1 MDINAAPIAV
11 FKQIYGG
18 RGTVSNI
25 SGVEVPP
32 PSKFGLQVLAKFDQP
47 GYAVSALPD
56 KKKLRGFRVTDADG
70 NATDFYIDP
79 STAYISEYL
88 FQYQRYN
95 FGSTIS
101 KFREV
106 DGVLIPT
113 SFTQRFDMP
122 AEAVLT

>member
-1 MDINAAPIAV
+1 MALCR
-11 FKQIYGG
+11 G
-18 RGTVSNI
+18 RSDYAIQDWLSIPGFAQAQQCFSIFEGNRVVL
-25 SGVEVPP
+25 SGFVG
-32 PSKFGLQVLAKFDQP
+32 SLI
-47 GYAVSALPD
+47 
-56 KKKLRGFRVTDADG
+56 KLRGFRVTDADG

-122 AEAVLT
+122 AEAVLTSLNIK